1 MEENKMKITDK
12 SVVQFHYVLKDE
24 AGVELES
31 SHGNDPLA
39 YLHGANNT
47 LVGLEKALT
56 GKEAGDKFSV
66 TLQPEEAYGER
77 QEDMVQRVPVKHLE
91 GLPSKNAKWKAG
103 MIGVVHTEQGQR
115 QVTVIKSGKFM
126 VTVDINPPLAGKVLT
141 FDIDV
146 VDVRAATAEE
156 IEHGH
161 AHGVGGHHH

>member
-1 MEENKMKITDK
+1 MKIADK
-12 SVVQFHYVLKDE
+12 TVVQFHYVLKNE
-24 AGVELES
+24 AGDKLES

-47 LVGLEKALT
+47 LVGLENALT
-56 GKEAGDKFSV
+56 DKEAGEQFSV

-77 QEDMVQRVPVKHLE
+77 QEDMVQRVPVKHLQ

-103 MIGVVHTEQGQR
+103 MIGVVQTEQGQR
-115 QVTVIKSGKFM
+115 QVTVVKAGKFM

-146 VDVRAATAEE
+146 VDVRAATDEE
-156 IEHGH
+156 VEHGH
-161 AHGVGGHHH
+161 AHGVGGHQH